1 MAAKEKHKQSDSMV
15 YAIINNIPPDY
26 HSKDIRNYFSQF
38 IETRGFDCF
47 HFRHRPETQAKKV
60 PEKETGDE
68 VKSPISRAGTSDPVR
83 RGTTCCVV
91 RLKADNLVTLL
102 KMYHRKHWLDRN
114 GDSISSYCHITKIK
128 LTEDVSVDQQREQVY
143 KTRSEIKLT
152 PSDSRDFTS
161 SDLLN
166 LPELHP
172 PDIMPHGNVGTP
184 TKDFL
189 DFIKEC
195 RLPPS
200 VIKKL
205 GLSFPKTRT
214 NRKYGSVPYE
224 YAGPRSYRNHGNE
237 YDEEEADW
245 TVYTGEGHELVS
257 VDGSIV
263 GNMEESTLVQDGEQ
277 RKDEEKELT
286 RKEKKA
292 RKKQERKKTK
302 KLMDEKIE
310 EKMMMQ
316 HEDSNEDNDS
326 CEEWERHE
334 AVTDD
339 PDNQERLK
347 ERLFEEEIELKWEKG
362 GSGLVFYT
370 DAQYWQEKEGDFD
383 EQTADDLNVDMSGY
397 YEDGA
402 GDGDARDYITLRQEQ
417 RRREGLEETD
427 RFSVGIGKFEKHTK
441 GIGRKVLERQGWQ
454 EGQGLGNTITGI
466 SDALDND
473 GQHPRDKKGF
483 GYHGEKLIR
492 FGAQNIKRQFI
503 RTETLITTKYDEP
516 DVVDPPEKLLRRKDH
531 YGLKHRSHNEDSS
544 SR

>member
-1 MAAKEKHKQSDSMV
+1 MAATEKHKHNESMV

-47 HFRHRPETQAKKV
+47 HFRHRPETQAIKM
-60 PEKETGDE
+60 PEKGTDM
-68 VKSPISRAGTSDPVR
+68 KQSPSTRDPVR
-83 RGTTCCVV
+83 KGTTCCVV
-91 RLKADNLVTLL
+91 RLKADKLL
-102 KMYHRKHWLDRN
+102 ALIKMYHRKHWLDRN
-114 GDSISSYCHITKIK
+114 GDSIPSYCHITKIK
-128 LTEDVSVDQQREQVY
+128 LTEDGDQQSEKVY

-161 SDLLN
+161 LDLLS

-172 PDIMPHGNVGTP
+172 PDIMPNGNVGTP

-224 YAGPRSYRNHGNE
+224 YTGPRSYRSHGNTL
-237 YDEEEADW
+237 DEEEADW

-257 VDGSIV
+257 VDGSV
-263 GNMEESTLVQDGEQ
+263 GDVGGSRDGEQ
-277 RKDEEKELT
+277 RKDGEKQLT

-302 KLMDEKIE
+302 ELMDEKIE
-310 EKMMMQ
+310 EKMMIQ
-316 HEDSNEDNDS
+316 QEDSNEDNDS

-402 GDGDARDYITLRQEQ
+402 GDLDARDYITLRQEQ
-417 RRREGLEETD
+417 RRRQGLEETD

-492 FGAQNIKRQFI
+492 FGAENTKRQFI
-503 RTETLITTKYDEP
+503 RTETLITTKYDDP
-516 DVVDPPEKLLRRKDH
+516 DVVDPPEKLLRRNNH
-531 YGLKHRSHNEDSS
+531 YGLKHRIDNADS
-544 SR
+544 